1 MNSPPAGQVKL
12 PLALNMARWILA
24 RFVPEGERE
33 PLVGDLEEE
42 YALRVRTDSS
52 SAPVVWYLRQ
62 ICSSIPPVIG
72 VRLSRATW
80 LATLGVA
87 LVAYFAV
94 GLGQLVIFWAIPAS
108 SAPTYNPLGVIITFP
123 LVAIIG
129 YFAELSRRRAAI
141 VLAAIMLFAITA
153 VTMLI
158 AESAPFWY
166 HAAYFFV
173 GPVGALVGGALVRVP
188 YQPSRK

>member
-1 MNSPPAGQVKL
+1 M
-12 PLALNMARWILA
+12 LA

-72 VRLSRATW
+72 VRLSRAAW

-87 LVAYFAV
+87 LIAYFAV
-94 GLGQLVIFWAIPAS
+94 GLGQLFIFWAIAAS
-108 SAPTYNPLGVIITFP
+108 SAPTYNPLGVIVNFP

-173 GPVGALVGGALVRVP
+173 GPVGAVVGGALVRVP

>member
-1 MNSPPAGQVKL
+1 
-12 PLALNMARWILA
+12 MATWVLA

-87 LVAYFAV
+87 LIAYLAV
-94 GLGQLVIFWAIPAS
+94 GLGQLVILWAIPAS
-108 SAPTYNPLGVIITFP
+108 AAPTYHPLGVIIAFP

-129 YFAELSRRRAAI
+129 YVAELSRRRAAI

-153 VTMLI
+153 VTLLI

-166 HAAYFFV
+166 RAAYFFV
-173 GPVGALVGGALVRVP
+173 GPVGALVGGALARAP
-188 YQPSRK
+188 LQPSGK